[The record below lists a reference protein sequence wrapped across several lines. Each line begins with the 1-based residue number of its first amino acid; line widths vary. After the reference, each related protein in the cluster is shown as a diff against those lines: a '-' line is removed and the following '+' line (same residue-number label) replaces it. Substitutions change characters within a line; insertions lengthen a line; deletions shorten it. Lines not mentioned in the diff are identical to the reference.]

1 TTSENN
7 TVNHII
13 VYNCT
18 AIVPSHS
25 SFNYTYVTVIV
36 PSQSL
41 VSTTAGTSSFTSSTV
56 AQYISD
62 GGSSDDTYS
71 TLMSTTSSVAN
82 TNCYNFNSAT
92 ASSLTYPSLSSFT
105 TTVSASP
112 TTQTGE
118 TTTVSDALFL
128 VLLQLWQ
135 VSCFC
140 MIVCHRSE
148 AEYNG
153 GVIAGIASTAAIITL
168 ISIAGCVFS
177 LVSNRM
183 KMRESNVPRSK
194 LQSVSYKRPSLLERL
209 ELKEVGRREDNITS
223 NVMSTEKD
231 SLLAEDIPV
240 RSDIP
245 VSEFPDYVIDMTV
258 ENQHDTSKLAIEY
271 QVDSETYIHVRIKS
285 AHNTSTSFHELK
297 IYQDDTSR
305 VTLKSIPGELGSDY
319 INASFISGYGGNKY
333 IAAQAPLNETID
345 HFWRMVWEYEIE
357 AIVMLTKCVEMT
369 REKSAQYWPESLSE
383 TITPGDRLSVTL
395 SSSTPYAE
403 YHVRK
408 LLVKHL
414 TESDK
419 SVTVTQFH
427 YTAWPDHGVPD
438 NVMSVI
444 RFIRH
449 VRKLFPAASQDQP
462 LLVHCSAGVGR
473 TGTFITLDMMMQQM
487 KAEATLSVCQCVRNL
502 RTQRMKMVQTP
513 IQYEFIHQALSE
525 LVVCGETEV
534 TASSLSFTTTV
545 SAIPTTHT
553 TTASVTGKMTNMFPG
568 KVQYSVVND
577 NHVSNYRMK
586 MRESNVPRSKLESI
600 SYMRSSLL
608 ERLEL
613 KEVGRREDNITSNV
627 LSTEKDSLLAEDI
640 PVRSDIP
647 VSEFPDYVID
657 MTVENQHDTSKFAIE
672 YQQFNDVPTLT
683 FEVACLYDNIDL
695 NRFRNIYP
703 SPLDETIDHF
713 WRMVWEYEIEAIVM
727 LTKCVEMT
735 REKSAQYW
743 PGSLSE
749 TITPGDRLS
758 VTLSS
763 STPYAEYHVRKLL
776 VKHLTES
783 DKQVTVT
790 QFHYTAWPD
799 HGVPDN
805 VMSVIRFIRHVRK
818 LFPAASQDQPLLVH
832 CSAGVGRTG
841 TFITLDMMMQ
851 QMKAEATLSVCQC
864 VRNLRTQRMKMVQT
878 PIQYEFIHQALSELV
893 VCGETEG
900 YKQRDA
906 YIATQGPLEG
916 TVEDFWRMMWEYQCG
931 CIVMLCQLEEDGQ
944 ESSYP
949 YWPGEE
955 GEEMVCGRLSVR
967 LVKVRGHGDIVERR
981 MEVKE
986 NKSISPDILRVKMVQ
1001 LTSWPLEGLP
1011 HPTAIISLIDKLN
1024 HVLMSTSSKQ
1034 TVVMCGDGVV
1044 RSGTFLV
1051 IHSQLERLKT
1061 EGVVDVFQ
1069 AIKSAR
1075 IHRPGVIPNTNHYVF
1090 CYEVLADFVERTE
1103 AYHNFKTLM

>member
-534 TASSLSFTTTV
+534 TASSLSPSNQSHMSTTVVTSSFTSSTIYKSNGVPGSGEYNTLVPAISSTTNTSSNTNKIFDNGATASSSTYHSLSSFTTTV

-703 SPLDETIDHF
+703 YDTSRVTLKSIPGELGSDYINASFISVTPLDETIDHF

-893 VCGETEG
+893 VCGETEVTASVSG
-900 YKQRDA
+900 LQAERCLHSNSGSTGGNSGGLLEDDVGVPVWLYRDA
-906 YIATQGPLEG
+906 VSAG
-916 TVEDFWRMMWEYQCG
+916 
-931 CIVMLCQLEEDGQ
+931 
-944 ESSYP
+944 
-949 YWPGEE
+949 
-955 GEEMVCGRLSVR
+955 GR
-967 LVKVRGHGDIVERR
+967 
-981 MEVKE
+981 
-986 NKSISPDILRVKMVQ
+986 
-1001 LTSWPLEGLP
+1001 
-1011 HPTAIISLIDKLN
+1011 
-1024 HVLMSTSSKQ
+1024 
-1034 TVVMCGDGVV
+1034 
-1044 RSGTFLV
+1044 
-1051 IHSQLERLKT
+1051 
-1061 EGVVDVFQ
+1061 
-1069 AIKSAR
+1069 
-1075 IHRPGVIPNTNHYVF
+1075 RPG
-1090 CYEVLADFVERTE
+1090 L
-1103 AYHNFKTLM
+1103 